1 MDVIHSIVEKLKTRM
16 TPAQK
21 EDWQYLLTRH
31 LARLDAA
38 AEEPVDKWGRTA
50 AQQKEDD
57 ENPCR
62 CESPTKSD
70 NLKGCCGT
78 CGFWRLPRCRVVN
91 SEVGPCGGCGNFG
104 RCSAWCEDNEEY
116 WEPRTWQTCCDC
128 DLYVLGLSNHQKT
141 CDDYIRRTYRC
152 DECDLLLMN
161 APIWGVPSKRCTC
174 MYDQDDL
181 NKMDL
186 VNRRGF

>member
-1 MDVIHSIVEKLKTRM
+1 MDAIHSIVEKLKTRM

-21 EDWQYLLTRH
+21 EDWQYLLTRK
-31 LARLDAA
+31 LDALDAA

-57 ENPCR
+57 ENPCH
-62 CESPTKSD
+62 CESPTRSD
-70 NLKGCCGT
+70 SLKGCCAT

-91 SEVGPCGGCGNFG
+91 SEVGPCGSCGNFG

-116 WEPRTWQTCCDC
+116 WEPRTWQTCRDC

-141 CDDYIRRTYRC
+141 CEDYIRRTYRC

-161 APIWGVPSKRCTC
+161 APIWDLPSKRCTC

-186 VNRRGF
+186 VNRHGF